1 MIKILFFLVSSLFL
15 SVHSIAEIVEFSKCF
30 KDKYDSFE
38 DSNNKNSVLYKLEDH
53 IITINFSTNTLT
65 WTLRRSKETVSAMN
79 KELKKINEESGK
91 KSSFLF
97 TKNTQKIFDLI
108 TYSGGVV
115 TAKNLDDSEKTIT
128 DTTIYFDFEKK
139 IYDKE
144 IFTIIKKT
152 KKIILNTE
160 HSFIC
165 ENSSTEVQEETVS
178 NEDKA

>member
-79 KELKKINEESGK
+79 KELKKINE
-91 KSSFLF
+91 
-97 TKNTQKIFDLI
+97 
-108 TYSGGVV
+108 
-115 TAKNLDDSEKTIT
+115 
-128 DTTIYFDFEKK
+128 
-139 IYDKE
+139 
-144 IFTIIKKT
+144 
-152 KKIILNTE
+152 
-160 HSFIC
+160 
-165 ENSSTEVQEETVS
+165 
-178 NEDKA
+178 